1 MRNKDTVLLYLTMT
15 YEEIVKS
22 IKSGT
27 LAPVYCLMGEEPY
40 YIDRLE
46 AVITEKVMPEANRD
60 FDMELLYGSDVD
72 AVRVADSCQQ
82 FPMLGERR
90 LVVVREFQQM
100 RTSHDALAA
109 YCKNPSPSTVL
120 VLCNKN
126 GNLDKRKALAKAIE
140 ACAGV
145 VFESRRIYE
154 SSLPAFIQRY
164 LKAAGKDIEPKATQ
178 MLVDHVGTDL
188 MRMSSELDKLLI
200 ALPQGESRVAA
211 TLVEAQTG
219 MSKDFNNFELI
230 SALSRKQKS
239 QAAIIVKYFG
249 SNPRSF
255 ALPVTLS
262 QMFIFFS
269 DLMQAYY
276 APDKTDKGV
285 AQWLGKPEWKVR
297 NEIMPA
303 MKLYS
308 GRGVMKILSLIRQ
321 TDAAG
326 KGVGG
331 CKTPPGDLLLELV
344 YRILE

>member
-1 MRNKDTVLLYLTMT
+1 MT
-15 YEEIVKS
+15 YEEIVKQ
-22 IKSGT
+22 IKSGNI
-27 LAPVYCLMGEEPY
+27 APVYCLMGEEPY

-46 AVITEKVMPEANRD
+46 AIITEKVMPKANKD
-60 FDMELLYGSDVD
+60 FDMDLLYGSDVD

-100 RTSHDALAA
+100 RTSQDALAA
-109 YCKNPSPSTVL
+109 YVKNPSPTTVL
-120 VLCNKN
+120 VLCHKN
-126 GNLDKRKALAKAIE
+126 GNMDKRKTLGKNIDK
-140 ACAGV
+140 AGV
-145 VFESRRIYE
+145 VFESKRVYE

-164 LKAAGKDIEPKATQ
+164 LKASGKDIEPKATQ
-178 MLVDHVGTDL
+178 MLVEHVGTDL

-200 ALPQGESRVAA
+200 AMPEGESRVSAL
-211 TLVEAQTG
+211 LVEAQTG

-230 SALSRKQKS
+230 SALSQKNKS
-239 QAAIIVKYFG
+239 QAAKIVKYFG

-255 ALPVTLS
+255 ALPSTLS
-262 QMFIFFS
+262 VMFTFFS

-276 APDKTDKGV
+276 SPEKTEKGI
-285 AQWLGKPEWKVR
+285 AMWLGKPDWKVR

-303 MKLYS
+303 MRLYT
-308 GRGVMKILSLIRQ
+308 GRRVMEILSLIRQ

-331 CKTPPGDLLLELV
+331 CKTPPGELFLELV

>member
-1 MRNKDTVLLYLTMT
+1 MT
-15 YEEIVKS
+15 YEEIAKN
-22 IKSGT
+22 IKAGNI
-27 LAPVYCLMGEEPY
+27 APVYCLMGEEPY

-46 AVITEKVMPEANRD
+46 VMLTEKVMPETNRD

-82 FPMLGERR
+82 FPMLGEKR

-100 RTSHDALAA
+100 RSSQDALAS
-109 YCKNPSPSTVL
+109 YCKNPSPTSVL
-120 VLCNKN
+120 VLCHKN
-126 GNLDKRKALAKAIE
+126 GNLDKRKALYKAVEQCGGIML
-140 ACAGV
+140 
-145 VFESRRIYE
+145 ESKRVYE
-154 SSLPAFIQRY
+154 SSLPSFIQRY
-164 LKAAGKDIEPKATQ
+164 LKSAGKDIEPKATQ
-178 MLVDHVGTDL
+178 MLVEHVGTDL
-188 MRMSSELDKLLI
+188 MRMSSELDKLLV
-200 ALPQGESRVAA
+200 AMPVGESRVVAA
-211 TLVEAQTG
+211 LVEEQTG

-230 SALSRKQKS
+230 AALSKKQKS
-239 QAAIIVKYFG
+239 QAAKIVKYFG

-255 ALPVTLS
+255 ALPATLS
-262 QMFIFFS
+262 QMFTFFA

-276 APDKTDKGV
+276 SPDKTDKGV

-303 MKLYS
+303 MKLYT
-308 GRGVMKILSLIRQ
+308 GRQVMEILSLIRK

-331 CKTPPGDLLLELV
+331 CKTPPGELLLELV

>member
-1 MRNKDTVLLYLTMT
+1 MT
-15 YEEIVKS
+15 YEEIAKN
-22 IKSGT
+22 IKAGNI
-27 LAPVYCLMGEEPY
+27 APVYCLMGEEPY

-46 AVITEKVMPEANRD
+46 VMLTEKVMPETNRD

-82 FPMLGERR
+82 FPMLGEKR

-100 RTSHDALAA
+100 RSSQDALAS
-109 YCKNPSPSTVL
+109 YCKNPSPTSVL
-120 VLCNKN
+120 VLCHKN
-126 GNLDKRKALAKAIE
+126 GNLDKRKALYKAVELCGGIM
-140 ACAGV
+140 
-145 VFESRRIYE
+145 FESKRVYE
-154 SSLPAFIQRY
+154 SSLPSFIQRY
-164 LKAAGKDIEPKATQ
+164 LKSAGKDIEPKATQ
-178 MLVDHVGTDL
+178 MLVEHVGTDL
-188 MRMSSELDKLLI
+188 MRMSSELDKLLV
-200 ALPQGESRVAA
+200 AMPVGESRVVAA
-211 TLVEAQTG
+211 LVEEQTG

-230 SALSRKQKS
+230 AALSKKQKS
-239 QAAIIVKYFG
+239 QAAKIVKYFG

-255 ALPVTLS
+255 ALPATLS
-262 QMFIFFS
+262 QMFTFFA

-276 APDKTDKGV
+276 SPDKTDKGV

-303 MKLYS
+303 MKLYT
-308 GRGVMKILSLIRQ
+308 GRQVMEILSLIRK

-331 CKTPPGDLLLELV
+331 CKTPPGELLLELV

>member
-1 MRNKDTVLLYLTMT
+1 
-15 YEEIVKS
+15 
-22 IKSGT
+22 
-27 LAPVYCLMGEEPY
+27 MGEEPY

-46 AVITEKVMPEANRD
+46 AFITEKVMPEVNKD
-60 FDMELLYGSDVD
+60 FDMELFYGSDVD
-72 AVRVADSCQQ
+72 AVRVADSCHQ
-82 FPMLGERR
+82 FPMLGEHR

-100 RTSHDALAA
+100 RTSQDALAL
-109 YCKNPSPSTVL
+109 YCKNPSPTTIL

-126 GNLDKRKALAKAIE
+126 GNLDKRKSLYKAID
-140 ACAGV
+140 ACGGV
-145 VFESRRIYE
+145 VFESKRVYE
-154 SSLPAFIQRY
+154 SSLPSFIQRY
-164 LKAAGKDIEPKATQ
+164 LKAAGKEIEPKAMQ
-178 MLVDHVGTDL
+178 MLVEHVGADL

-200 ALPQGESRVAA
+200 ALPSGEGRVSAS
-211 TLVEAQTG
+211 LVEDLTG
-219 MSKDFNNFELI
+219 ISKDFNNFELI
-230 SALSRKQKS
+230 SALAKKQKS

-262 QMFIFFS
+262 VMFTFFS

-276 APDKTDKGV
+276 SPDKTDKGV

-303 MKLYS
+303 MRLYT
-308 GRGVMKILSLIRQ
+308 GRRVMEILSLIRQ
-321 TDAAG
+321 TDAAS

-331 CKTPPGDLLLELV
+331 CKTSPGDLLLELI

>member
-1 MRNKDTVLLYLTMT
+1 MT
-15 YEEIVKS
+15 YEEVVKS
-22 IKSGT
+22 VKSGVFS
-27 LAPVYCLMGEEPY
+27 PVYCLMGEEPY

-46 AVITEKVMPEANRD
+46 AFITEKVMPEVNKD
-60 FDMELLYGSDVD
+60 FDMELFYGSDVD
-72 AVRVADSCQQ
+72 AVRVADSCHQ
-82 FPMLGERR
+82 FPMLGEHR

-100 RTSHDALAA
+100 RTSQDALAL
-109 YCKNPSPSTVL
+109 YCKNPSPTTIL

-126 GNLDKRKALAKAIE
+126 GNLDKRKSLYKAID
-140 ACAGV
+140 ACGGV
-145 VFESRRIYE
+145 VFESKRVYE
-154 SSLPAFIQRY
+154 SSLPSFIQRY
-164 LKAAGKDIEPKATQ
+164 LKAAGKEIEPKAMQ
-178 MLVDHVGTDL
+178 MLVEHVGADL

-200 ALPQGESRVAA
+200 ALPSGEGRVSAS
-211 TLVEAQTG
+211 LVEDLTG
-219 MSKDFNNFELI
+219 ISKDFNNFELI
-230 SALSRKQKS
+230 SALAKKQKS

-262 QMFIFFS
+262 VMFTFFS

-276 APDKTDKGV
+276 SPDKTDKGL

-303 MKLYS
+303 MRLYT
-308 GRGVMKILSLIRQ
+308 GRRVMEILSLIRQ
-321 TDAAG
+321 TDAAS

-331 CKTPPGDLLLELV
+331 CKTSPGDLLLELI

>member
-1 MRNKDTVLLYLTMT
+1 MT

-22 IKSGT
+22 VKAGSFSS
-27 LAPVYCLMGEEPY
+27 VYCLMGEEPY

-46 AVITEKVMPEANRD
+46 TVITEKVMPEVNRD

-72 AVRVADSCQQ
+72 AARVADSCRQ

-100 RTSHDALAA
+100 RGSQDVLAA

-120 VLCNKN
+120 VICNKN
-126 GNLDKRKALAKAIE
+126 GNLDKRKALHKAID
-140 ACAGV
+140 ACGV
-145 VFESRRIYE
+145 VFESKRVYE
-154 SSLPAFIQRY
+154 SSMPAFIQRY
-164 LKAAGKDIEPKATQ
+164 LKAAGKDIEPKAAQ
-178 MLVDHVGTDL
+178 MLVEHVGTDL
-188 MRMSSELDKLLI
+188 MRMSGELDKLLI
-200 ALPQGESRVAA
+200 AMPQGENRVTAL
-211 TLVEAQTG
+211 LVEGQTG

-230 SALSRKQKS
+230 SALSKKQKS

-262 QMFIFFS
+262 QMFTFFS

-276 APDKTDKGV
+276 SPDKTAKGI

-303 MKLYS
+303 MNLYT
-308 GRGVMKILSLIRQ
+308 GRRVMDILSLIRQ

>member
-1 MRNKDTVLLYLTMT
+1 MT
-15 YEEIVKS
+15 YEEIAKN
-22 IKSGT
+22 IKAGNI
-27 LAPVYCLMGEEPY
+27 APVYCLMGEEPY

-46 AVITEKVMPEANRD
+46 VMLTEKVMPETNRD

-82 FPMLGERR
+82 FPMLGEKR

-100 RTSHDALAA
+100 RSSQDALAS
-109 YCKNPSPSTVL
+109 YCKNPSPTSVL
-120 VLCNKN
+120 VLCHKN
-126 GNLDKRKALAKAIE
+126 GNLDKRKALYKAVEQCGGIM
-140 ACAGV
+140 
-145 VFESRRIYE
+145 FESKRVYE
-154 SSLPAFIQRY
+154 SSLPSFIQRY
-164 LKAAGKDIEPKATQ
+164 LKSTGKDIEPKATQ
-178 MLVDHVGTDL
+178 MLVEHVGTDL
-188 MRMSSELDKLLI
+188 MRMSSELDKLLV
-200 ALPQGESRVAA
+200 AMPVGESRVVAA
-211 TLVEAQTG
+211 LVEEQTG

-230 SALSRKQKS
+230 AALSKKQKS
-239 QAAIIVKYFG
+239 QAAKIVKYFG

-255 ALPVTLS
+255 ALPATLS
-262 QMFIFFS
+262 QMFTFFA

-276 APDKTDKGV
+276 SPDKTDKGV

-303 MKLYS
+303 MKLYT
-308 GRGVMKILSLIRQ
+308 GRQVMEILSLIRK

-331 CKTPPGDLLLELV
+331 CKTPPGELLLELV

>member
-1 MRNKDTVLLYLTMT
+1 MT
-15 YEEIVKS
+15 YEEIARGIRAGNVAS
-22 IKSGT
+22 
-27 LAPVYCLMGEEPY
+27 VYCLMGDEPY
-40 YIDRLE
+40 YIDRME
-46 AVITEKVMPEANRD
+46 AYITETVMPQANRD

-72 AVRVADSCQQ
+72 AVRVADACRQ

-100 RTSHDALAA
+100 RTSQDALVA
-109 YCKNPSPSTVL
+109 YCKSPSPSTVL

-126 GNLDKRKALAKAIE
+126 GVLDKRKLLYKVIE
-140 ACAGV
+140 KQGV
-145 VFESRRIYE
+145 VLESKRVYE
-154 SSLPAFIQRY
+154 KSLPAFIQNY
-164 LKAAGKDIEPKATQ
+164 LKVSKKDIEPKAVQ

-188 MRMSSELDKLLI
+188 MRMSAELDKLLV
-200 ALPQGESRVAA
+200 AMPVGESRVTA

-230 SALSRKQKS
+230 AALAKKQKS
-239 QAAIIVKYFG
+239 QAAVILRYLDK
-249 SNPRSF
+249 NPRSF

-262 QMFIFFS
+262 QMFGFFA

-276 APDKTDKGV
+276 SPDKTERGV
-285 AQWLGKPEWKVR
+285 AQWLGKPDWKVR

-303 MKLYS
+303 MRLYS
-308 GRGVMKILSLIRQ
+308 GRRVMEILSLIRQ
-321 TDAAG
+321 TDAAS

-331 CKTPPGDLLLELV
+331 CKTSPGDLLLELV

>member
-1 MRNKDTVLLYLTMT
+1 MT
-15 YEEIVKS
+15 YEEIAKN
-22 IKSGT
+22 IKAGNI
-27 LAPVYCLMGEEPY
+27 APVYCLMGEEPY

-46 AVITEKVMPEANRD
+46 VMLTEKVMPETNRD

-82 FPMLGERR
+82 FPMLGEKR

-100 RTSHDALAA
+100 RSSQDALAS
-109 YCKNPSPSTVL
+109 YCKNPSPTSVL
-120 VLCNKN
+120 VLCHKN
-126 GNLDKRKALAKAIE
+126 GNLDKRKALYKAVEQCGGIM
-140 ACAGV
+140 
-145 VFESRRIYE
+145 FESKRVYE
-154 SSLPAFIQRY
+154 SSLPSFIQRY
-164 LKAAGKDIEPKATQ
+164 LKSAGKDIEPKATQ
-178 MLVDHVGTDL
+178 MLVEHVGTDL
-188 MRMSSELDKLLI
+188 MRMSSELDKLLV
-200 ALPQGESRVAA
+200 AMPVGESRVVAA
-211 TLVEAQTG
+211 LVEEQTG

-230 SALSRKQKS
+230 AALSKKQKS
-239 QAAIIVKYFG
+239 QAAKIVKYFG

-255 ALPVTLS
+255 ALPATLS
-262 QMFIFFS
+262 QMFTFFA

-276 APDKTDKGV
+276 SPDKTDKGV

-303 MKLYS
+303 MKLYT
-308 GRGVMKILSLIRQ
+308 GRQVMEILSLIRK

-331 CKTPPGDLLLELV
+331 CKTPPGELLLELV

>member
-1 MRNKDTVLLYLTMT
+1 MT
-15 YEEIVKS
+15 YEEIVKQ
-22 IKSGT
+22 IKSGNI
-27 LAPVYCLMGEEPY
+27 APVYCLMGEEPY

-46 AVITEKVMPEANRD
+46 AFITEKVMPKANKD
-60 FDMELLYGSDVD
+60 FDMDLLYGSDVD

-100 RTSHDALAA
+100 RTSQDALAA
-109 YCKNPSPSTVL
+109 YVKNPSPTTVL
-120 VLCNKN
+120 VLCHKN
-126 GNLDKRKALAKAIE
+126 GNMDKRKTLGKNIDK
-140 ACAGV
+140 AGV
-145 VFESRRIYE
+145 VFESKRVYE

-164 LKAAGKDIEPKATQ
+164 LKASGKDIEPKATQ
-178 MLVDHVGTDL
+178 MLVEHVGTDL

-200 ALPQGESRVAA
+200 AMPEGESRVSAL
-211 TLVEAQTG
+211 LVEAQTG

-230 SALSRKQKS
+230 SALSQKNKS
-239 QAAIIVKYFG
+239 QAVKIVKYFG

-255 ALPVTLS
+255 ALPSTLS
-262 QMFIFFS
+262 VMFTFFS

-276 APDKTDKGV
+276 SPEKTEKGI
-285 AQWLGKPEWKVR
+285 AMWLGKPDWKVR

-303 MKLYS
+303 MRLYT
-308 GRGVMKILSLIRQ
+308 GRRVMEILSLIRQ

-331 CKTPPGDLLLELV
+331 CKTPPGELLLELV
-344 YRILE
+344 FRILE

>member
-1 MRNKDTVLLYLTMT
+1 MT
-15 YEEIVKS
+15 YEEIAKN
-22 IKSGT
+22 IKAGNI
-27 LAPVYCLMGEEPY
+27 APVYCLMGEEPY

-46 AVITEKVMPEANRD
+46 DMLTEKVMPETNRD

-82 FPMLGERR
+82 FPMLGEKR

-100 RTSHDALAA
+100 RSSQDALAS
-109 YCKNPSPSTVL
+109 YCKNPSPTSVL
-120 VLCNKN
+120 VLCHKN
-126 GNLDKRKALAKAIE
+126 GNLDKRKALYKAVEQCGGIM
-140 ACAGV
+140 
-145 VFESRRIYE
+145 FESKRVYE
-154 SSLPAFIQRY
+154 SSLPSFIQRY
-164 LKAAGKDIEPKATQ
+164 LKSAGKDIEPKATQ
-178 MLVDHVGTDL
+178 MLVEHVGTDL
-188 MRMSSELDKLLI
+188 MRMSSELDKLLV
-200 ALPQGESRVAA
+200 AMPVGESRVVAA
-211 TLVEAQTG
+211 LVEEQTG

-230 SALSRKQKS
+230 AALSKKQKS
-239 QAAIIVKYFG
+239 QAAKIVKYFG

-255 ALPVTLS
+255 ALPATLS
-262 QMFIFFS
+262 QMFTFFA

-276 APDKTDKGV
+276 SPDKTDKGV

-303 MKLYS
+303 MKLYT
-308 GRGVMKILSLIRQ
+308 GRQVMEILSLIRK

-331 CKTPPGDLLLELV
+331 CKTPSGELLLELV

>member
-1 MRNKDTVLLYLTMT
+1 MT
-15 YEEIVKS
+15 YEEIAKN
-22 IKSGT
+22 IKAGNI
-27 LAPVYCLMGEEPY
+27 APVYCLMGEEPY

-46 AVITEKVMPEANRD
+46 IMLTEKVMPETNRD

-82 FPMLGERR
+82 FPMLGEKR

-100 RTSHDALAA
+100 RSSQDALAS
-109 YCKNPSPSTVL
+109 YCKNPSPTSVL
-120 VLCNKN
+120 VLCHKN
-126 GNLDKRKALAKAIE
+126 GNLDKRKALYKAVEQCGGIM
-140 ACAGV
+140 
-145 VFESRRIYE
+145 FESKRVYE
-154 SSLPAFIQRY
+154 SSLPSFIQRY
-164 LKAAGKDIEPKATQ
+164 LKSAGKDIEPKATQ
-178 MLVDHVGTDL
+178 MLVEHVGTDL
-188 MRMSSELDKLLI
+188 MRMSSELDKLLV
-200 ALPQGESRVAA
+200 AMPVGESRVVAA
-211 TLVEAQTG
+211 LVEEQTG

-230 SALSRKQKS
+230 AALSKKQKS
-239 QAAIIVKYFG
+239 QAAKIVKYFG

-255 ALPVTLS
+255 ALPATLS
-262 QMFIFFS
+262 QMFTFFA

-276 APDKTDKGV
+276 SPDKTDKGV

-303 MKLYS
+303 MKLYT
-308 GRGVMKILSLIRQ
+308 GRQVMEILSLIRK

-331 CKTPPGDLLLELV
+331 CKTPPGELLLELV

>member
-1 MRNKDTVLLYLTMT
+1 MT
-15 YEEIVKS
+15 YEEIAKN
-22 IKSGT
+22 IKAGNI
-27 LAPVYCLMGEEPY
+27 APVYCLMGEEPY

-46 AVITEKVMPEANRD
+46 VMLTEKVMPDANRD

-82 FPMLGERR
+82 FPMLGEKR

-100 RTSHDALAA
+100 RSSQDALAS
-109 YCKNPSPSTVL
+109 YCKNPSPTSVL
-120 VLCNKN
+120 VLCHKN
-126 GNLDKRKALAKAIE
+126 GNLDKRKALYKAVEQCGGIM
-140 ACAGV
+140 
-145 VFESRRIYE
+145 FESKRVYE
-154 SSLPAFIQRY
+154 SSLPSFIQRY
-164 LKAAGKDIEPKATQ
+164 LKSAGKDIEPKATQ
-178 MLVDHVGTDL
+178 MLVEHVGTDL
-188 MRMSSELDKLLI
+188 MRMSSELDKLLV
-200 ALPQGESRVAA
+200 AMPVGESRVVAA
-211 TLVEAQTG
+211 LVEEQTG

-230 SALSRKQKS
+230 AALSKKQKS
-239 QAAIIVKYFG
+239 QAAKIVKYFG

-255 ALPVTLS
+255 ALPATLS
-262 QMFIFFS
+262 QMFTFFA

-276 APDKTDKGV
+276 SPDKTDKGV

-303 MKLYS
+303 MKLYT
-308 GRGVMKILSLIRQ
+308 GRQVMEILSLIRK

-331 CKTPPGDLLLELV
+331 CKTPPGELLLELV

>member
-1 MRNKDTVLLYLTMT
+1 MT
-15 YEEIVKS
+15 YEEIAKN
-22 IKSGT
+22 IKAGNI
-27 LAPVYCLMGEEPY
+27 APVYCLMGEEPY

-46 AVITEKVMPEANRD
+46 VMLTEKVMPETNRD

-100 RTSHDALAA
+100 RSSQDALAS
-109 YCKNPSPSTVL
+109 YCKNPSPTSVL
-120 VLCNKN
+120 VLCHKN
-126 GNLDKRKALAKAIE
+126 GNLDKRKALYKAVEQCGGIM
-140 ACAGV
+140 
-145 VFESRRIYE
+145 FESKRVYE
-154 SSLPAFIQRY
+154 SSLPSFIQRY
-164 LKAAGKDIEPKATQ
+164 LKSAGKDIEPKATQ
-178 MLVDHVGTDL
+178 MLVEHVGTDL
-188 MRMSSELDKLLI
+188 MRMSSELDKLLV
-200 ALPQGESRVAA
+200 AMPVGESRVVAA
-211 TLVEAQTG
+211 LVEEQTG

-230 SALSRKQKS
+230 AALSKKQKS
-239 QAAIIVKYFG
+239 QAAKIVKYFG

-255 ALPVTLS
+255 ALPATLS
-262 QMFIFFS
+262 QMFTFFA

-276 APDKTDKGV
+276 SPDKTDKGV

-303 MKLYS
+303 MKLYT
-308 GRGVMKILSLIRQ
+308 GRQVMEILSLIRK

-331 CKTPPGDLLLELV
+331 CKTPPGELLLELV